1 MKIIL
6 NEEILTEGKNL
17 QQTLD
22 RYRDKFKK
30 LFDQFETSDDEAD
43 KLMLSVIRKD
53 PTYQAG
59 GTTTGDYGIWLLN
72 QELKDNIQKFEAT
85 KDISITDLLN
95 EFIEKKANLA
105 NKDLNSYKS
114 PDELYKLLSE
124 VQLTDRQKERKLRKD
139 ISGAKHVGSTANFD
153 IYIPETYEA
162 SCALGK
168 GSGWC
173 TADSRTR
180 QYFDYYKD
188 RYGGNYYIII
198 SKDGKYKYQLHFESQ
213 QYSAAGTNPD
223 INNPNEEEML
233 EYEDIISKWPELK
246 DVLNDIKAKGDP
258 SIVIRD
264 MLSEIIG
271 SEELTLQLS
280 IDDISKY
287 INLHNSLLQWFITD
301 ITEIPPIR
309 VMKEVFNNK
318 EVFSRWVS
326 IINQR
331 DKNQILES
339 EELEQCTYSAFQFK
353 LLKRIQTLKISAN
366 NAYLDNT
373 SLKFSVFG
381 GKGFVYRLSLM
392 DLAHDMLD
400 GYGSEYLKDLI
411 SHQEFD
417 ELESWLNEAFPQD
430 DKSRFTR
437 NILYVTKDRLKDDL
451 DKIPSMIKAYFS
463 SESTLLFFYEDFE
476 DNIIDL
482 IDEKRFTQQ
491 STED

>member
-1 MKIIL
+1 MKITL
-6 NEEILTEGKNL
+6 TEEILTEGKNL

-30 LFDQFETSDDEAD
+30 AYDPFETSDDEAD

-53 PTYQAG
+53 PTYQSG

-72 QELKDNIQKFEAT
+72 QELKDNIRKFEAT

-95 EFIEKKANLA
+95 EFIKKKANLA

-114 PDELYKLLSE
+114 PDELYKILSE

-153 IYIPETYEA
+153 IYIPQTYEA

-173 TADSRTR
+173 TSDSRTR

-198 SKDGKYKYQLHFESQ
+198 SKDGKYKYQIHFESQ

-233 EYEDIISKWPELK
+233 EYEDIILKWPELK
-246 DVLNDIKAKGDP
+246 DALNDIKAKSDP
-258 SIVIRD
+258 AIVIRD

-318 EVFSRWVS
+318 EVFSRWMS
-326 IINQR
+326 IVNQR
-331 DKNQILES
+331 DKNQILKS
-339 EELEQCTYSAFQFK
+339 DELEKCTYSAFQFK

-366 NAYLDNT
+366 NIYLNNT
-373 SLKFSVFG
+373 SLRFSVFG

-400 GYGSEYLKDLI
+400 GFGSEYLKELI

-417 ELESWLNEAFPQD
+417 ELESWLNEVFPQD
-430 DKSRFTR
+430 DEPRCTR
-437 NILYVTKDRLKDDL
+437 NILSVTKDRLKDDL

-476 DNIIDL
+476 DNIMDL

-491 STED
+491 NAED